1 MTNRIQQLAQLGQ
14 SIWLDNIQRKMI
26 TSGKLKAMINEG
38 LLGMTS
44 NPTIFEKAIEGSSDY
59 DEALQKLIDDG
70 HTPAAIFD
78 MLTIEDV
85 GMAADVFRPVYER
98 TNGGDGYV
106 SIEVS
111 PKLAHDTQRT
121 LEDARRLWH
130 TLKRPN
136 VFIKIPATK
145 EGLPAIEQALIDGI
159 NVNIT
164 LMFSMDHYLAVAE
177 AYLRALEA
185 RIAAGKRV
193 DHVASVASFFV
204 SRVDTLLDARLEKI
218 ADVARLR
225 GALAA
230 SNLAS
235 SLMGKAAVA
244 NSKLVYE
251 RFREIFGSERFKA
264 LEAKGARLQ
273 RVLWAS
279 TSTKNPK
286 YPDTLY
292 VDTLIGPD
300 TINTVPLDTYHAILD
315 HAVVQCTVDADLDHA
330 RQVVA
335 DLKSLGFDL
344 NVAGEQLSVEGVDK
358 FTKSFEGLL
367 GVIDNKRIA
376 LMAQHLSHGE
386 AQLGAQPQEVDRVL
400 AAFDQDHIAQ
410 RVWSKDASVWSK
422 EEVHVREILNRLGW
436 LTVIDVM
443 KDQVDNLRAFAEE
456 VRAAGF
462 TDVVVLGMG
471 GSSLGPD
478 VARIT
483 FDSAKGYPQLH
494 VLDTTNPASISALEK
509 QITLTKTLFI
519 VASKSGTTSEIEA
532 FHRHFRSRVRLK
544 LGDDYGQNFI
554 AITDPGTPLE
564 DVAKADRFR
573 RVFVNPPDVGGR
585 YSVLSYFGLV
595 PMALSGI
602 DIATLLDR
610 ARAMARACDPTVAAA
625 ANPGVWLGAMMGA
638 LARAGRDKVTFI
650 ASKKIAS
657 FGYWAEQL
665 IAESTGKIGRGIVP
679 IEGEAPG
686 DPKVYGDDRLFV
698 VLRLKGDKALDAKVK
713 ALAEAGQPIVTIELA
728 DLYDLGAEF
737 FRWEMATVIA
747 GAVLQ
752 LDPLDQPNVTESKNN
767 TKNLLD
773 QYQSTRQLPEGD
785 RVLASNTTAVATAVS
800 DLLKQ
805 VKPGDYVAIMAYL
818 PSSPATDKA
827 LQQMRTTMRDRL
839 KVATTIGYGPRFL
852 HSTGQ
857 LHKGGANKGV
867 FIQLTADEARDLP
880 IDGRP
885 YSFGVLLRA
894 QAIGDLQALQGRR
907 YRVVRIH
914 LGKNVATG
922 LRTVQSAID
931 AAVGVKKRR
940 AARKPVKTPAKR
952 ASRPPATKRRSV
964 KKATKAKVVR

>member
-14 SIWLDNIQRKMI
+14 SVWLDNIQRKMI

-44 NPTIFEKAIEGSSDY
+44 NPTIFEKAIVGTTDY
-59 DEALQKLIDDG
+59 DDALQKLIDDG
-70 HTPAAIFD
+70 YDATAIYD
-78 MLTIEDV
+78 ALTIEDV

-121 LEDARRLWH
+121 LDDARRLWH

-136 VFIKIPATK
+136 VMVKIPATK
-145 EGLPAIEQALIDGI
+145 ESLPAIEQALIDGI
-159 NVNIT
+159 NINVT
-164 LMFSMDHYLAVAE
+164 LMFSMDHYVAVAE

-185 RIAAGKRV
+185 RAAAGKRV
-193 DHVASVASFFV
+193 DHIASVASFFV
-204 SRVDTLLDARLEKI
+204 SRVDTLLDGRLEKI

-225 GALAA
+225 GALSA

-235 SLMGKAAVA
+235 SLLGKAAVA
-244 NSKLVYE
+244 NSQLVYE
-251 RFREIFGSERFKA
+251 RFRQIIADERFKA
-264 LEAKGARLQ
+264 LEAKGARVQ

-279 TSTKNPK
+279 TSTKNPR

-300 TINTVPLDTYHAILD
+300 TINTVPPETYTAILD
-315 HAVVQCTVDADLDHA
+315 HATVQCTVDTDLDRA

-367 GVIDNKRIA
+367 SVIDDKRIA
-376 LMAQHLSHGE
+376 LMAQHTRHGE
-386 AQLGAQPQEVDRVL
+386 AQLGAQQGEVERAL
-400 AAFDQDHIAQ
+400 TELDQDRTGQ
-410 RVWSKDASVWSK
+410 RVWNNDAGVWSK
-422 EEVHVREILNRLGW
+422 EEAHVKEILNRLGW
-436 LTVIDVM
+436 LTVIDEM
-443 KDQVDNLRAFAEE
+443 KDQVDDLRTFAAE

-483 FDSAKGYPQLH
+483 FGSAKGYPQLH
-494 VLDTTNPASISALEK
+494 VLDTTNPASIIALEK

-532 FHRHFRSRVRLK
+532 LHRYFRARLRLK
-544 LGDDYGQNFI
+544 LGDDYGGHFI

-564 DVAKADRFR
+564 DVARADRFR
-573 RVFVNPPDVGGR
+573 RVFVNPSDIGGR

-602 DIATLLDR
+602 DIAALLDR
-610 ARAMARACDPTVAAA
+610 ARAMAKACGPTVTAA
-625 ANPGVWLGAMMGA
+625 ANPGVWLGAIMGV
-638 LARAGRDKVTFI
+638 LARAGRDKLTFI
-650 ASKKIAS
+650 TSKKIAS
-657 FGYWAEQL
+657 FGYWVEQL
-665 IAESTGKIGRGIVP
+665 IAESTGKVGRGIVP
-679 IEGEAPG
+679 IDGEAPG

-698 VLRLKGDKALDAKVK
+698 VLRLMGDKALEAKVK
-713 ALAEAGQPIVTIELA
+713 ALADAGQPIVTIELA

-747 GAVLQ
+747 GAMLQ

-773 QYQSTRQLPEGD
+773 QYQSTRKLPEGD
-785 RVLASNTTAVATAVS
+785 RVLAPNTKAVNTAVS

-805 VKPGDYVAIMAYL
+805 VRPGDYVALMAYL
-818 PSSPATDKA
+818 PPSPATDKA
-827 LQQMRTTMRDRL
+827 LQQIRTTLRDRL

-867 FIQLTADEARDLP
+867 FVQITADDARDLP

-922 LRTVQSAID
+922 LKTLQSAVET
-931 AAVGVKKRR
+931 AVGVRKKR
-940 AARKPVKTPAKR
+940 AARRPIKTPAKR
-952 ASRPPATKRRSV
+952 ASSKPATKRRPV
-964 KKATKAKVVR
+964 KKATRKKVVR